1 MSKTTKTLLVAIL
14 AAAVEPACQALGAG
28 PVNWQEVGLRSLI
41 AAVMVVIAYLKQPP
55 VDPPGS
61 TV

>member
-1 MSKTTKTLLVAIL
+1 MSRTTKTLLVAIL

-28 PVNWQEVGLRSLI
+28 PVDWHQVGLRSLV
-41 AAVMVVIAYLKQPP
+41 AAVMVVVAYLKQPP

-61 TV
+61 GV